1 MKGGRYMAIGK
12 NIFLLEEKLGYRFS
26 DPKHLETALTHASY
40 SNEQKSRG
48 NSFPSN
54 ERYEFLGDAVLEIVI
69 SDYLFEN
76 YKQYA
81 EGSLTKMRQYLVC
94 EKTLAKIAAEIEIGD
109 YINLGRG
116 EENMDCRNRP
126 KVLADTLEAVFAA
139 VYLDS
144 GADKDRYRDVILNL
158 MRFEIENSRTMQRGD
173 AKTLLQQ
180 LVEKDGAAILEYV
193 LIEESGPEHNKMF
206 KVNAVVNNNVVG
218 RGESNSKKDAEMKAA
233 EAALLLFGISI

>member
-1 MKGGRYMAIGK
+1 MAIGK

-54 ERYEFLGDAVLEIVI
+54 ERYEFLGDAVLVVI

-218 RGESNSKKDAEMKAA
+218 RGESNSKEDAEMKAA

>member
-1 MKGGRYMAIGK
+1 MAIGK

-40 SNEQKSRG
+40 SNEQKSKG

-158 MRFEIENSRTMQRGD
+158 MRSEIENSRTMQRGD

>member
-1 MKGGRYMAIGK
+1 MAIGK

-76 YKQYA
+76 YRQYA

-94 EKTLAKIAAEIEIGD
+94 EKTLAKIAAEIGIGD

-126 KVLADTLEAVFAA
+126 KVLADALEAVFAA

-158 MRFEIENSRTMQRGD
+158 MRSEIENSRTMQRGD

>member
-1 MKGGRYMAIGK
+1 MAIGK
-12 NIFLLEEKLGYRFS
+12 NIFLLEEKLGYSFS

-94 EKTLAKIAAEIEIGD
+94 EKTLAKIAAEIGIGD

-158 MRFEIENSRTMQRGD
+158 MRSEIENSRTMQRGD

>member
-1 MKGGRYMAIGK
+1 MAIGK
-12 NIFLLEEKLGYRFS
+12 DITELSACVGYLFKDISYLEL
-26 DPKHLETALTHASY
+26 ALTHSSY
-40 SNEQKSRG
+40 TNEQRSRG
-48 NSFPSN
+48 ILLPSN
-54 ERYEFLGDAVLEIVI
+54 ERLEFLGDAVLQLVI
-69 SDYLFEN
+69 SEYLYSNF
-76 YKQYA
+76 KKHR
-81 EGSLTKMRQYLVC
+81 EGALTKMRQSLVC

-158 MRFEIENSRTMQRGD
+158 MRSEIENSRTMQRGD